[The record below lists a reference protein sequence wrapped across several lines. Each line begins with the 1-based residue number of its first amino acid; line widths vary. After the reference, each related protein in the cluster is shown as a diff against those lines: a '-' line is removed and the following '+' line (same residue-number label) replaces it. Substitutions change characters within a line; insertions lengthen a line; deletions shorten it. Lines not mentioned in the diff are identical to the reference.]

1 MQSLIKVAFAGN
13 PNVGKTTIINRLA
26 GLNLK
31 VGNWPGTTVERKEAT
46 VKFSGYTIKIVDLPG
61 IYTLEPLSEDEKI
74 AVNFLKKEKPD
85 VIVNIVEATNLERCL
100 NLTAELLEFEIPTVI
115 VINMIDEAEKMGIEI
130 DTEKMSELLNVNI
143 VKTIGNKGK
152 GVHGI
157 LPAIVDAVSR
167 EKKPRLNYSDE
178 LQKIINKIKSEENKT
193 TREILELITSSERYG
208 EIREKL
214 EKIYGKN
221 MEDIIRD
228 ERYAFAN
235 GLFHEVFKKKSE
247 YARDITDAIDKIILH
262 PIAGVISLVL
272 IIFLMFKIAFDFST
286 PFVDW
291 VDYAIN
297 EFISALII
305 NLLLSL
311 NAPPWLMDFFSEAVV
326 GGVGFV
332 LTFVP
337 LIGVIY
343 FLLTYLEMSGY
354 MPRIAFLAD
363 RIMHKLGLHGKH
375 VIPIML
381 AFGCNV
387 PAIVATRTATS
398 LREKL
403 IVISMIPFMSCPAR
417 LVVFSFFAVLFFE
430 NPALVIGS
438 LYLIGIV
445 VGILTALVLRKFFL
459 KDGLSHFVM
468 ELPPYRFPP
477 LSSVLT
483 IVWIHVKDFLY
494 RAGTLIFGTSIF
506 IWLLINIPPN
516 KDISESVASKIGK
529 ALVPVFSPI
538 GIDDWKATTSLIPA
552 FLAREVVI
560 GSMGTIYAGQEEKV
574 YQKAD
579 ISEKATELII
589 GFGNAVKDSVLGVLK
604 PSLSITEI
612 EDEGDSSLK
621 ALIKNSFTPLSA
633 LSFMIF
639 ILIYTSCLGTVATM
653 AREIGIRYALIFL
666 VYSFAVAWTVAFLT
680 YQGGKLFG

>member
-31 VGNWPGTTVERKEAT
+31 VGNWPGTTVEKKEAT

-61 IYTLEPLSEDEKI
+61 IYTLDPLSEDEKI
-74 AVNFLKKEKPD
+74 AVNFLEKEKPD
-85 VIVNIVEATNLERCL
+85 VIVNIVEATNLERSL
-100 NLTAELLEFEIPTVI
+100 NLTTELLEFEIPTVI
-115 VINMIDEAEKMGIEI
+115 VLNMIDEADRMGIEI
-130 DTEKMSELLNVNI
+130 DTEKMAELLNVNI

-152 GVHGI
+152 GVHNI
-157 LPAIVDAVSR
+157 LPAIIDAIST
-167 EKKPRLNYSDE
+167 EKKPKLNYSNE
-178 LQKIINKIKSEENKT
+178 LQKVIDKIKSEENKT
-193 TREILELITSSERYG
+193 TREALELIISSEKYR
-208 EIREKL
+208 EVREKF
-214 EKIYGKN
+214 EKLYGKN
-221 MEDIIRD
+221 IEDIIRD

-235 GLFHEVFKKKSE
+235 GLFHEVFKRKGEHYK
-247 YARDITDAIDKIILH
+247 DITDTIDKIILH
-262 PIAGVISLVL
+262 PFMGIISLVV

-291 VDYAIN
+291 VDFAIN
-297 EFISALII
+297 EFVGALII
-305 NLLLSL
+305 NLLLSV
-311 NAPPWLMDFFSEAVV
+311 NAPVWLMDFFSEAVV

-354 MPRIAFLAD
+354 LPRIAFLAD
-363 RIMHKLGLHGKH
+363 RVMHKLGLHGKH

-398 LREKL
+398 LKEKL

-430 NPALVIGS
+430 RPALVIGS

-445 VGILTALVLRKFFL
+445 VGVITAFILRKFFI
-459 KDGLSHFVM
+459 KETISHFVM

-494 RAGTLIFGTSIF
+494 RAGTLIFGTSIL
-506 IWLLINIPPN
+506 IWLLINIPPGEDMS
-516 KDISESVASKIGK
+516 KSVASKIGRV
-529 ALVPVFSPI
+529 LVPVFSPI

-560 GSMGTIYAGQEEKV
+560 GSMGTIYAGEEEKE
-574 YQKAD
+574 YEKEDLSQKGV
-579 ISEKATELII
+579 ELIK
-589 GFGNAVKDSVLGVLK
+589 GFGNALKDGIVGVFS
-604 PSLSITEI
+604 PSLSIAEVEEE
-612 EDEGDSSLK
+612 EDKSLR
-621 ALIKNSFTPLSA
+621 AVIKNSFTPLSA

-653 AREIGIRYALIFL
+653 AREIGIKYSLIFL
-666 VYSFAVAWTVAFLT
+666 VYSFVVAWAVAFLT
-680 YQGGKLFG
+680 YQGGKLIG

>member
-31 VGNWPGTTVERKEAT
+31 VGNWPGTTVEKKEAT

-61 IYTLEPLSEDEKI
+61 IYTLEPLSEDERI
-74 AVNFLKKEKPD
+74 AVDFLKKEKPD
-85 VIVNIVEATNLERCL
+85 VIVNIVEATNLERSL
-100 NLTAELLEFEIPTVI
+100 NLTTELLEFEIPTVI
-115 VINMIDEAEKMGIEI
+115 VLNMIDEAEKMGIEI
-130 DTEKMSELLNVNI
+130 DTEKIAELLNINI

-152 GVHGI
+152 GVHNI
-157 LPAIVDAVSR
+157 LPAIIDVISKD
-167 EKKPRLNYSDE
+167 KKPKVTYSDE
-178 LQKIINKIKSEENKT
+178 LQRVIDKIKLEENKT
-193 TREILELITSSERYG
+193 TREAIELIISSERYR
-208 EIREKL
+208 EIREKF
-214 EKIYGKN
+214 EKLYGKN
-221 MEDIIRD
+221 MEDIIKD

-235 GLFHEVFKKKSE
+235 GLFHEVFKRKGE
-247 YARDITDAIDKIILH
+247 HARDITDTIDKIILH
-262 PIAGVISLVL
+262 PFMGILSLVV
-272 IIFLMFKIAFDFST
+272 IVFLMFKIAFDFST

-291 VDYAIN
+291 VDFAIN
-297 EFISALII
+297 EFIGALVI
-305 NLLLSL
+305 NILLSI
-311 NAPPWLMDFFSEAVV
+311 NAPHWLIDFFSEAVI

-354 MPRIAFLAD
+354 LPRIAFLAD

-398 LREKL
+398 LKEKL

-417 LVVFSFFAVLFFE
+417 LVVFSFFAVLFFDK
-430 NPALVIGS
+430 PALVIAS
-438 LYLIGIV
+438 LYLTGILIGI
-445 VGILTALVLRKFFL
+445 ITALMLRKFFF
-459 KDGLSHFVM
+459 KEAITHFVM

-477 LSSVLT
+477 ISSVLT

-494 RAGTLIFGTSIF
+494 RAGTLIFGTSIL
-506 IWLLINIPPN
+506 IWLLINIPPG
-516 KDISESVASKIGK
+516 KDISESVASKIGR
-529 ALVPVFSPI
+529 ALVPIFSPI

-560 GSMGTIYAGQEEKV
+560 GSMGTIYSGEEEKK
-574 YQKAD
+574 Y
-579 ISEKATELII
+579 EKEDLSHKGIELIK
-589 GFGNAVKDSVLGVLK
+589 GFGNALKDGIMGVFS
-604 PSLSITEI
+604 PSLSITEV
-612 EDEGDSSLK
+612 EDEEDDSLK
-621 ALIKNSFTPLSA
+621 NVIRKSFTPLSA
-633 LSFMIF
+633 FSFMIF

-653 AREIGIRYALIFL
+653 SREIGIKYSLIFL
-666 VYSFAVAWTVAFLT
+666 AYSFVVAWSVAFLI
-680 YQGGKLFG
+680 YQGGKLIG

>member
-31 VGNWPGTTVERKEAT
+31 VGNWPGTTVEKKEAT

-85 VIVNIVEATNLERCL
+85 VIVNIVEATNLERSL
-100 NLTAELLEFEIPTVI
+100 NLTTELLEFEIPTVI
-115 VINMIDEAEKMGIEI
+115 VLNMIDEADKMGIEI
-130 DTEKMSELLNVNI
+130 DTEKMAELLNVNI

-152 GVHGI
+152 GVHNI
-157 LPAIVDAVSR
+157 LPAIIDAISTD
-167 EKKPRLNYSDE
+167 KKPKLTYNDE
-178 LQKIINKIKSEENKT
+178 LQKIIDKIKSEENKT
-193 TREILELITSSERYG
+193 TREALELIISSEKYR
-208 EIREKL
+208 EVREKF
-214 EKIYGKN
+214 EKLYGKKI
-221 MEDIIRD
+221 EDIIRD

-235 GLFHEVFKKKSE
+235 GLFHEVFKRKGEHSK
-247 YARDITDAIDKIILH
+247 DITDTIDKIILH
-262 PIAGVISLVL
+262 PFAGIISLVV

-286 PFVDW
+286 PFIDW
-291 VDYAIN
+291 VDFAIN
-297 EFISALII
+297 EFVGALII
-305 NLLLSL
+305 NLLLSV
-311 NAPPWLMDFFSEAVV
+311 NAPSWLLDFFSEAVV

-337 LIGVIY
+337 LIGIIY

-354 MPRIAFLAD
+354 LPRIAFLAD
-363 RIMHKLGLHGKH
+363 RVMHKLGLHGKH

-398 LREKL
+398 LKEKL
-403 IVISMIPFMSCPAR
+403 IVISMIPFMTCPAR

-430 NPALVIGS
+430 KPALVIGA

-445 VGILTALVLRKFFL
+445 VGVITAFILRKFFL
-459 KDGLSHFVM
+459 KGTISHFVM

-494 RAGTLIFGTSIF
+494 RAGTLIFGTSIL
-506 IWLLINIPPN
+506 IWLLINIPPGEDMS
-516 KDISESVASKIGK
+516 KSVASKIGRV
-529 ALVPVFSPI
+529 LVPVFSPI

-560 GSMGTIYAGQEEKV
+560 GSMGTIYAGEEEKE
-574 YQKAD
+574 YEKEDLSQKG
-579 ISEKATELII
+579 IELIK
-589 GFGNAVKDSVLGVLK
+589 GFGNALKDGIVGVFS
-604 PSLSITEI
+604 PSLSIAEVEEE
-612 EDEGDSSLK
+612 EDQSLRTV
-621 ALIKNSFTPLSA
+621 IKNSFTPLSA

-653 AREIGIRYALIFL
+653 AREIGIKYSLIFL
-666 VYSFAVAWTVAFLT
+666 VYSFVVAWMVAFLT
-680 YQGGKLFG
+680 YQGGRLIG